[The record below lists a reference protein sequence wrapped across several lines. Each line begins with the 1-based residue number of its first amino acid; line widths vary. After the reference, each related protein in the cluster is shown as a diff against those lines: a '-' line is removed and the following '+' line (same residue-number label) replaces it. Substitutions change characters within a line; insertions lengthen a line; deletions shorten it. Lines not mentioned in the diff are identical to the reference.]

1 MSATIEER
9 PDRHVLTLL
18 DHQVTQLVVELG
30 AVRLLTW
37 TLRDAT
43 ELRVG
48 VPFALRQA
56 DGVERRVDPREPEQ
70 LAPLLTLVGR
80 RAETLDAARDG
91 ALSVA
96 FSDGTLLDV
105 QPDGRHE
112 AWRLQGAGG
121 LEGLDY
127 RCPPGGGVPWL
138 SGDG

>member
-1 MSATIEER
+1 MSATLDES

-18 DHQVTQLVVELG
+18 DHRVTQFVVELG

-37 TLRDAT
+37 TLHDAL

-48 VPFALRQA
+48 VAFQLRQA
-56 DGVERRVDPREPEQ
+56 DGLSRRIDPAEPEQ

-80 RAETLDAARDG
+80 RAESLEVERDG
-91 ALSVA
+91 ALLVA
-96 FSDGTLLDV
+96 FSDGTLV
-105 QPDGRHE
+105 TVAPHVRHE

-127 RCPPGGGVPWL
+127 RCPAGGGAPWTAA
-138 SGDG
+138 GG

>member
-1 MSATIEER
+1 MSASIDER
-9 PDRHVLTLL
+9 PDRHVLTLV

-37 TLRDAT
+37 TLRDAL
-43 ELRVG
+43 ELRIA
-48 VPFALRQA
+48 VPFAVRQA

-80 RAETLDAARDG
+80 RSEAFEAGREG
-91 ALSVA
+91 ALRVA
-96 FSDGTLLDV
+96 FSDGTLLAV
-105 QPDGRHE
+105 HPDARHE

-127 RCPPGGGVPWL
+127 RCPAGGGVPWRV
-138 SGDG
+138 GEG

>member
-1 MSATIEER
+1 VSASIDER

-18 DHQVTQLVVELG
+18 DHQVTQLMVELG

-37 TLRDAT
+37 TLRDAL

-48 VPFALRQA
+48 VPFTLRQA
-56 DGVERRVDPREPEQ
+56 DGLERRVDPREPEQ

-80 RAETLDAARDG
+80 RAEAFEATRDG
-91 ALSVA
+91 ALSVG
-96 FSDGTLLDV
+96 FSDGTVVDV
-105 QPDGRHE
+105 RPEARHE

-127 RCPPGGGVPWL
+127 RCPAGGGVPWVP
-138 SGDG
+138 GDG